1 MSKGN
6 QVADYSFPFGDSRLP
21 RDEFHVTLQRYSYGG
36 HVRASP
42 VQRTAYL
49 AVAEELG
56 PPCGS
61 AGKSSARPGWSLGAW
76 GVASSKPLEKGKN
89 WLLLQLRQGISL
101 LTALQAHIYLPASTC
116 SVSTYADAK
125 ANSPASTILPFP
137 PSNVQIFTSPTSNVR
152 AQIPFRQTIHFP
164 EAIQKYRQDGFR
176 QELWQLWQEPLV
188 GALPWPMTAELRNL
202 PPEALPASQF
212 HPTMAH
218 HVIIAALELRLH
230 PSRRAPF
237 SIQRSS
243 LVRLRTRWVAPSA
256 PYRAPAVAK
265 LTCGIQTQLPPDY
278 IDLEKR
284 VDALKQAHQKM
295 LAVT

>member
-6 QVADYSFPFGDSRLP
+6 QVADYAFPFGDFRLP
-21 RDEFHVTLQRYSYGG
+21 RDEFHVTLQALLVWLAGRSE
-36 HVRASP
+36 S
-42 VQRTAYL
+42 RTAYL

-61 AGKSSARPGWSLGAW
+61 AGRSSARPGWSL
-76 GVASSKPLEKGKN
+76 VARGPQAPGKRKK
-89 WLLLQLRQGISL
+89 LAPAAAATGHFASDS
-101 LTALQAHIYLPASTC
+101 APGPYLPAC
-116 SVSTYADAK
+116 LDLLRTYADAK

-137 PSNVQIFTSPTSNVR
+137 PSNLQIFTSSTSRAR
-152 AQIPFRQTIHFP
+152 AQIPFRQTIHFL
-164 EAIQKYRQDGFR
+164 EAIRKYRQDGFQ
-176 QELWQLWQEPLV
+176 QELWQHWQEPLV
-188 GALPWPMTAELRNL
+188 GAPLAASMTAELRNL
-202 PPEALPASQF
+202 PLEALPASQF
-212 HPTMAH
+212 HPTIAH
-218 HVIIAALELRLH
+218 HVNIAALGLRSP

-243 LVRLRTRWVAPSA
+243 LARPRKRWVAPSA
-256 PYRAPAVAK
+256 PYRAPAVAN